1 MKGENIMK
9 VEIKKFEFTEMY
21 IEDKEYD
28 VVNKEINKYRKQGF
42 SATNPTTQYRHPGNE
57 EDKTYWSKI
66 TKKVE
71 II

>member
-1 MKGENIMK
+1 MK
-9 VEIKKFEFTEMY
+9 VEIKKFELIEMY
-21 IEDKEYD
+21 VEDKEYD

-42 SATNPTTQYRHPGNE
+42 SATNPTTQYRHHGNE
-57 EDKTYWSKI
+57 EDKTYWSKL